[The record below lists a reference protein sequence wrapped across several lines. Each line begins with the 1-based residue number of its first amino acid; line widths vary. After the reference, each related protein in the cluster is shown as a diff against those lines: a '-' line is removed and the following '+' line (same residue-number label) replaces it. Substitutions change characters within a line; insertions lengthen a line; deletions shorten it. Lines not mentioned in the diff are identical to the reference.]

1 MKKNYLLLFYF
12 SSFIAFAQA
21 PNIQWQK
28 TFGGNSI
35 DILKSVYERNGNF
48 YLSGFSNSNVS
59 GDKTLVNGATNTN
72 DIWALSLNSS
82 GTLLWQNSYL
92 HSNPSDLLQDN
103 IASLHYFDNAFFF
116 GVTYDDFDVWMTRA
130 HKFNDSGIYQG
141 LIFPGKDDV
150 CSGINYSSSYDV
162 TATDYFKTSDGNYF
176 FSGTNGNL
184 FQTCGGF
191 NNYFISKSSSTS
203 YNSTIW
209 SKEFSANNYEELKS
223 TIETNDGGFL
233 LSGTSNSTISG
244 DKTENS
250 NGGNDFW
257 VIKTNSLGTI
267 VWQNTIGGN
276 LSDEPVS
283 AIQTNDG
290 GYLIAGSS
298 NSSLSGD
305 KTENSK
311 GGFDYWIVK
320 LDSNGNVIWDKTI
333 GGNLDDKIAKIIP
346 TSDGNY
352 VLIGSSKSTI
362 SGNKTESNRGEFDIW
377 MLKINSSG
385 SILWDKTIG
394 GNLDDNAYDVIQSS
408 DNGYLIGATST
419 STISGDKT
427 ENNRG
432 NKDYWAVKLETDN
445 LSIPENNS
453 LSTILLYPNPTD
465 GIITIDF
472 GAFQETVSINT
483 LNVLGQLI
491 SKHNF
496 SQISEKQLQIDEPS
510 GVYFL
515 EIDNGNQDKKVFK
528 IVKN

>member
-1 MKKNYLLLFYF
+1 EHLQGARD
-12 SSFIAFAQA
+12 I
-21 PNIQWQK
+21 
-28 TFGGNSI
+28 FGQFP
-35 DILKSVYERNGNF
+35 EP
-48 YLSGFSNSNVS
+48 
-59 GDKTLVNGATNTN
+59 DKT
-72 DIWALSLNSS
+72 
-82 GTLLWQNSYL
+82 YL
-92 HSNPSDLLQDN
+92 RIIL
-103 IASLHYFDNAFFF
+103 
-116 GVTYDDFDVWMTRA
+116 
-130 HKFNDSGIYQG
+130 
-141 LIFPGKDDV
+141 
-150 CSGINYSSSYDV
+150 
-162 TATDYFKTSDGNYF
+162 
-176 FSGTNGNL
+176 
-184 FQTCGGF
+184 
-191 NNYFISKSSSTS
+191 
-203 YNSTIW
+203 
-209 SKEFSANNYEELKS
+209 EFSVLQSDCSSPSEELKS

-432 NKDYWAVKLETDN
+432 NKDYWAVKLEADN

-472 GAFQETVSINT
+472 GAFQETVSIST

-496 SQISEKQLQIDEPS
+496 NQISEKQLQIDEPS

-515 EIDNGNQDKKVFK
+515 EIENGNQDKKVFK